1 MAILN
6 KADESNIWV
15 SWNALSP
22 VGVWAPQA
30 GYGAM
35 VTTFCVAACSTEI
48 IT

>member
-1 MAILN
+1 M
-6 KADESNIWV
+6 ADEPNIWV
-15 SWNALSP
+15 SWDALSP

-35 VTTFCVAACSTEI
+35 VTSFRVPACSTEI